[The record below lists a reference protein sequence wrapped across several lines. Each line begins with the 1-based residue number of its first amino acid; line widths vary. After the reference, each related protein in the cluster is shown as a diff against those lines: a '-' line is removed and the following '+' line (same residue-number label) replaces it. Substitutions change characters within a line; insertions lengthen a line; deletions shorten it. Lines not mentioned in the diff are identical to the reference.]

1 LIEEVEESMS
11 ENNGE
16 IAVAEVLQRLK
27 EEVRRQRRRLEAEG
41 QGMGAP
47 PGSDKLRMAMAEVRA
62 TRTVNPHLPIA
73 WPKWPPGAWP
83 KIAAATQKVVR
94 RLLRWYIAPIV
105 EQQNAFNAAVARV
118 LEESTASLAQLRAG
132 QQEEQEITRLRL
144 QRLERKLK
152 QEGAPSSVA
161 SQAPAPSGTE
171 GVSSLIKQPANHL
184 TKDHRTIR
192 PMDHFCLGLKY
203 RGPENVKERQRAYVD
218 YFQDCQ
224 NVLDI
229 GCGRGEFVELL
240 LEHGIGARGIDLD
253 PDMVAYAVEQGRPVE
268 QAEALEYL
276 TRLPDSSLD
285 GVFMAQ
291 VVEHLTPP
299 NLAYLLELCYLKMKP
314 GARLI
319 AETINPGCLTA
330 LANWYLIDLSHV
342 TPVHPEAMRFL
353 LEGAG
358 FWQIQFLFLAPV
370 PPQDRLMSLP
380 VDPDASPQEQ
390 ERIQR
395 LNHNIERLNAVL
407 FGYQDYAA
415 IAERPPDELETV
427 GDEC

>member
-1 LIEEVEESMS
+1 MPQ
-11 ENNGE
+11 NNEE

-27 EEVRRQRRRLEAEG
+27 EEVRRQRQRLQAEG
-41 QGMGAP
+41 QGIGAP
-47 PGSDKLRMAMAEVRA
+47 QVSDKLRMAMAEVRA
-62 TRTVNPHLPIA
+62 ARTVNPHLPIA
-73 WPKWPPGAWP
+73 WPKWPPGVWP

-94 RLLRWYIAPIV
+94 RLLRWYINPIV
-105 EQQNAFNAAVARV
+105 EQQNAFNAAATRV
-118 LEESTASLAQLRAG
+118 LEESTASLAQLREESTASLAQLRAE

-152 QEGAPSSVA
+152 RPSQTTSSPSVETMDLLQEIPS
-161 SQAPAPSGTE
+161 
-171 GVSSLIKQPANHL
+171 L
-184 TKDHRTIR
+184 
-192 PMDHFCLGLKY
+192 DHFYLGLKY

-218 YFQDCQ
+218 YFQDSQ

-253 PDMVAYAVEQGRPVE
+253 PDSVAYAVERGRPVE
-268 QAEALEYL
+268 RAEALEYL
-276 TRLPDSSLD
+276 TRLPDGSLD

-291 VVEHLTPP
+291 VVEHLTPQ
-299 NLAYLLELCYLKMKP
+299 NLALLLDICYRKMKP
-314 GARLI
+314 GAQLI
-319 AETINPGCLTA
+319 AETINPSCLTA
-330 LANWYLIDLSHV
+330 LANWYLIDPSHV
-342 TPVHPEAMRFL
+342 TPVHSETMRFL

-358 FWQIQFLFLAPV
+358 FWQIQFLFLSPV

-380 VDPDASPQEQ
+380 VNPDASPQEQ
-390 ERIQR
+390 ERIRR

-427 GDEC
+427 SDEC

>member
-1 LIEEVEESMS
+1 MHQDSNE
-11 ENNGE
+11 E

-27 EEVRRQRRRLEAEG
+27 QEVRLQRQRLRAEG
-41 QGMGAP
+41 QGIGVP
-47 PGSDKLRMAMAEVRA
+47 QVSDKLRMAMAEVRA

-73 WPKWPPGAWP
+73 WPKWPPGVWP

-94 RLLRWYIAPIV
+94 RLLCWYINPIV
-105 EQQNAFNAAVARV
+105 EQQNAFSAAVTRV
-118 LEESTASLAQLRAG
+118 LEESTASLAQLRVE

-152 QEGAPSSVA
+152 RPSQTTSSPSVETMDSLQEIPS
-161 SQAPAPSGTE
+161 
-171 GVSSLIKQPANHL
+171 L
-184 TKDHRTIR
+184 
-192 PMDHFCLGLKY
+192 DHFYLGLKY

-224 NVLDI
+224 DVLDV

-253 PDMVAYAVEQGRPVE
+253 PDSVAYAVEQGRPVE
-268 QAEALEYL
+268 RAEALEYL
-276 TRLPDSSLD
+276 TRLPDGSLD

-291 VVEHLTPP
+291 VVEHLTPQ
-299 NLAYLLELCYLKMKP
+299 NLAFLLEFCYLKMKP

-319 AETINPGCLTA
+319 AETINPSCLTA
-330 LANWYLIDLSHV
+330 LANWYFIDPSHV

-358 FWQIQFLFLAPV
+358 FWQIQFLFLTPV
-370 PPQDRLMSLP
+370 PSQDRLMSLP

-390 ERIQR
+390 ERIRR

-415 IAERPPDELETV
+415 IVERPPDELETV
-427 GDEC
+427 GDER

>member
-1 LIEEVEESMS
+1 MPQ
-11 ENNGE
+11 NNEE
-16 IAVAEVLQRLK
+16 IAVAEALQRLK
-27 EEVRRQRRRLEAEG
+27 EEVRQQRKRLQAERHDT
-41 QGMGAP
+41 GAP
-47 PGSDKLRMAMAEVRA
+47 QGSDRLSAAMAEVLA
-62 TRTVNPHLPIA
+62 TRTVTPHLPIA
-73 WPKWPPGAWP
+73 WPKWPPGVWP
-83 KIAAATQKVVR
+83 KITAATQKVVR
-94 RLLRWYIAPIV
+94 RLLRWYINPIV

-118 LEESTASLAQLRAG
+118 LEESTANLAQLCAE
-132 QQEEQEITRLRL
+132 QQEAQEITRLRL

-152 QEGAPSSVA
+152 QPSQITPPSV
-161 SQAPAPSGTE
+161 E
-171 GVSSLIKQPANHL
+171 
-184 TKDHRTIR
+184 TKDSLQGI
-192 PMDHFCLGLKY
+192 PFSLDHFYLGLKY
-203 RGPENVKERQRAYVD
+203 RGPKNIKERQQAYVD
-218 YFQDCQ
+218 YFQECQ

-253 PDMVAYAVEQGRPVE
+253 PDMVGYAVEQGRPVE

-291 VVEHLTPP
+291 VVEHLTPQD
-299 NLAYLLELCYLKMKP
+299 LAHLLELCYRKMKP

-319 AETINPGCLTA
+319 AETINPSCLTA

-358 FWQIQFLFLAPV
+358 FWQIRFLFLTPV

-380 VDPDASPQEQ
+380 VDSDTSPQEQ
-390 ERIQR
+390 ERIRR

-427 GDEC
+427 GDEY

>member
-1 LIEEVEESMS
+1 MPQ
-11 ENNGE
+11 NNEE

-27 EEVRRQRRRLEAEG
+27 EEVRRQRQRLQAEG
-41 QGMGAP
+41 QGIGAP
-47 PGSDKLRMAMAEVRA
+47 QVSDKLRMAMAEVRA
-62 TRTVNPHLPIA
+62 ARTVNPHLPIA
-73 WPKWPPGAWP
+73 WPKWPPGVWP

-94 RLLRWYIAPIV
+94 RLLRWYINPIV
-105 EQQNAFNAAVARV
+105 EQQNAFNAAATRV
-118 LEESTASLAQLRAG
+118 LEESTASLAQLREESTASLAQLRAE

-152 QEGAPSSVA
+152 QPSQTTS
-161 SQAPAPSGTE
+161 PPSAKTE
-171 GVSSLIKQPANHL
+171 TPGISPL
-184 TKDHRTIR
+184 DY
-192 PMDHFCLGLKY
+192 FYLGLKY
-203 RGPENVKERQRAYVD
+203 RGPENLKERQRAYVD

-240 LEHGIGARGIDLD
+240 LERGIGARGIDLD
-253 PDMVAYAVEQGRPVE
+253 PDMVGYAVERDQPVE

-276 TRLPDSSLD
+276 TRLPDGSLD

-291 VVEHLTPP
+291 VVEHLTPE
-299 NLAYLLELCYLKMKP
+299 NLSHLLELCYRKMKP

-319 AETINPGCLTA
+319 AETINPSCLTA
-330 LANWYLIDLSHV
+330 LANWYLIDPSHV
-342 TPVHPEAMRFL
+342 TPVHTETMRFL

-358 FWQIQFLFLAPV
+358 FWQIQLLFLSPV
-370 PPQDRLMSLP
+370 PPQDRLTSLP

-390 ERIQR
+390 ERIRR

-427 GDEC
+427 SDEC